1 MDNWLLKYFHYL
13 REIVSRVKSRQ
24 KRPDKSKLVTI
35 VAFSAL
41 FLARVFHVSFT
52 GNGQNTKREV
62 CQSINDNYSSL
73 NTYAQTTHAPTLV
86 LARMTNR
93 EPSPSSISNAQ
104 LRWLWGANFFSDPLR
119 GNEVRLRRIE
129 RRSTWSRPNTLASE
143 SGSLWSMPPDDIFSS
158 RLCVRDSSFRL
169 KRKLIFNAIAVTKVA
184 RTRVQNISFD
194 GN

>member
-62 CQSINDNYSSL
+62 CQSINDNYSSF

-104 LRWLWGANFFSDPLR
+104 LRWLWGANFFLTLWEETKSDWDELNA
-119 GNEVRLRRIE
+119 GRLDQGRIL
-129 RRSTWSRPNTLASE
+129 WRPNPVPSDRCLPT
-143 SGSLWSMPPDDIFSS
+143 IF
-158 RLCVRDSSFRL
+158 LVRDSVYGIRAS
-169 KRKLIFNAIAVTKVA
+169 V
-184 RTRVQNISFD
+184 
-194 GN
+194 